1 MRITSQ
7 MLTSRV
13 LGDIQG
19 AGQRI
24 LSLQEQLV
32 TGKRINRPS
41 DDPTAT
47 ALVMGYAGRQAGIE
61 QFLRN
66 ADAALDRL
74 SVTENALTGT
84 QDLLSR
90 APVLAEKGASD
101 AASPEVRAGLATEV
115 NQLLEE
121 LFSKGNTQTE
131 GHYIFGGRADSTA
144 AFTATRNAN
153 GEITAVAASANS
165 DDVLTRQVDDGD
177 TITLNVKAGDVFG
190 TSGGPALNIYQQLI
204 DLRDKLRANDGDGVR
219 ALVTPL
225 SDGAGQVG
233 QELAVV
239 GARQNRLIDLKNRFR
254 IDETTT
260 TAARSR
266 LEDVSATEALVKLQ
280 TEQNTLQAALST
292 GAKILKMSLMDYLS

>member
-1 MRITSQ
+1 

-19 AGQRI
+19 AGARI

-61 QFLRN
+61 QFMRN

-90 APVLAEKGASD
+90 AHVLAEKGASD
-101 AASPEVRAGLATEV
+101 TASPEVRAGLATEV

-121 LFSKGNTQTE
+121 LLSRGNTLTE

-153 GEITAVAASANS
+153 GEITAVAASANA

-204 DLRDKLRANDGDGVR
+204 DLRDRLRANDGDGVR
-219 ALVTPL
+219 ALVTPI

-239 GARQNRLIDLKNRFR
+239 GARQNRLTDLKNRFR
-254 IDETTT
+254 LDETMT